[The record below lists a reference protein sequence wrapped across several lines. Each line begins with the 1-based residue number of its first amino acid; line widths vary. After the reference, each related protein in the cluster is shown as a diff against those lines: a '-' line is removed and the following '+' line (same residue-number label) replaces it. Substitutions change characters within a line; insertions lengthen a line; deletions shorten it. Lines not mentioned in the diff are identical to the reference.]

1 MTAPAHRTIRA
12 TGPDDLLAMVPFLL
26 GFHPERSL
34 VLMTIGRART
44 PVHARQDL
52 PDDPAEIP
60 ALVAEL
66 VTVARRSG
74 LARAAVV
81 AYAHDPAESDP
92 VARALVDGLT
102 AVGIDVPVAVRA
114 DGARWFCL
122 DGPAGCA
129 CPHGCPPAG
138 TSYDVS
144 GHPLTLEA
152 LVEGRVVHAS
162 RTALRDSLVADDLA
176 EVDRVAGAVEVAGDR
191 LLAACVPAHR
201 PTAPPDAALGR
212 AHLVSEGRWLQ
223 HRLRRF
229 VADGLR
235 LDSHDVGRLLVAVAA
250 VEVRDVA
257 WAEIT
262 HAEADRHVDLWRD
275 VVRRAPHE
283 TRAAPA
289 ALLAFAAWLSGDG
302 ALAACAL
309 DVCQDAEP
317 GYSMAGLLTQALAAG
332 LPPDSWRPMPQAA
345 LTLFRDDLRGA

>member
-1 MTAPAHRTIRA
+1 
-12 TGPDDLLAMVPFLL
+12 
-26 GFHPERSL
+26 
-34 VLMTIGRART
+34 
-44 PVHARQDL
+44 
-52 PDDPAEIP
+52 
-60 ALVAEL
+60 

-81 AYAHDPAESDP
+81 AYSDDPGGSEP
-92 VARALVDGLT
+92 VARTLVDGLT
-102 AVGIDVPVAVRA
+102 AAGIDVPVALRA

-122 DGPAGCA
+122 GDPAGASRTHA
-129 CPHGCPPAG
+129 CPPDG
-138 TSYDVS
+138 TPYDIS
-144 GHPLTLEA
+144 RHPLTIEA

-176 EVDRVAGAVEVAGDR
+176 EIDRVGDAVEVAGDR
-191 LLAACVPAHR
+191 LLAACVPAHD
-201 PTAPPDAALGR
+201 PTAPPDPGLGR
-212 AHLVSEGRWLQ
+212 AHLVSEGRWVQ
-223 HRLRRF
+223 HRVRRF

-262 HAEADRHVDLWRD
+262 HHGAHRHVDLWRD

-317 GYSMAGLLTQALAAG
+317 GYSLAGLLTQALAAG
-332 LPPDSWRPMPQAA
+332 LPPDSWQPMPEEA
-345 LTLFRDDLRGA
+345 LTLFRDDRTDA

>member
-52 PDDPAEIP
+52 PDDPAEVP
-60 ALVAEL
+60 ELVTEL

-81 AYAHDPAESDP
+81 AYSDDPAGSDA
-92 VARALVDGLT
+92 VARALVEGLT
-102 AVGIDVPVAVRA
+102 AAGIDVPVALRA

-122 DGPAGCA
+122 GEPDASCTHA
-129 CPHGCPPAG
+129 CPPDG
-138 TSYDVS
+138 TPYDIS
-144 GHPLTLEA
+144 RHPLTIEA

-176 EVDRVAGAVEVAGDR
+176 EVDRVGDAVEVAGDR
-191 LLAACVPAHR
+191 LLAACVPASD
-201 PTAPPDAALGR
+201 PAAPPDPGLGR

-223 HRLRRF
+223 HRVRRF

-262 HAEADRHVDLWRD
+262 HQGAHRHVDLWRD

-317 GYSMAGLLTQALAAG
+317 GYSLAGLLTQALAAG
-332 LPPDSWRPMPQAA
+332 LPPDSWQPMPESA
-345 LTLFRDDLRGA
+345 LTLFRGDRSGA

>member
-52 PDDPAEIP
+52 PDDLSEVP
-60 ALVAEL
+60 ALVADL

-81 AYAHDPAESDP
+81 AYSDDPARSDL
-92 VARALVDGLT
+92 VARALVEGLIR
-102 AVGIDVPVAVRA
+102 AGIDVPVALRA

-122 DGPAGCA
+122 GAPTGSA
-129 CPHGCPPAG
+129 CPHDCPPAG
-138 TSYDVS
+138 TPYDVTR
-144 GHPLTLEA
+144 HPLTIEA

-176 EVDRVAGAVEVAGDR
+176 EVDRVADAVEVAGDR
-191 LLAACVPAHR
+191 LLASCVPAHD
-201 PTAPPDAALGR
+201 PAGPPDPARGR
-212 AHLVSEGRWLQ
+212 SHLVSEGRWVQ
-223 HRLRRF
+223 HRVRRF
-229 VADGLR
+229 VDDGLR

-262 HAEADRHVDLWRD
+262 HHEAHRHVDLWRD

-289 ALLAFAAWLSGDG
+289 ALLAFAAWLFGDG

-317 GYSMAGLLTQALAAG
+317 GYSLAGLLTQALAAG

-345 LTLFRDDLRGA
+345 LTLFRDDRSGA